1 MSITYIVCVFVA
13 LVIQHWMLMR
23 HIVICGLSGFAV
35 FPLYIIKDVILEKKV
50 TEKKTFS
57 DFTHS
62 FVWNIYNYKE
72 NWRDM
77 IKSVYWSLRRTP
89 VILDRF
95 Y

>member
-1 MSITYIVCVFVA
+1 
-13 LVIQHWMLMR
+13 MLMR

-62 FVWNIYNYKE
+62 FV
-72 NWRDM
+72 
-77 IKSVYWSLRRTP
+77 
-89 VILDRF
+89 
-95 Y
+95 